1 MKKVNILVV
10 LPWIPSDLNS
20 GGNQAMF
27 NGLKAVSKDVNL
39 YITAYIRRNS
49 GKSRRNV
56 KHFKNMLPEAVFLPY
71 YDKIDCFHK
80 LIDLMYEESNRRFFY
95 TSIEHEISRMLQ
107 LTPKPEDFLQYINKL
122 IDIYNISIVQTEML
136 QNLTI
141 LCSCPSKVK
150 KLFVHH
156 ELGYVRNE
164 LFQKNHNDLRV
175 KAPVKI
181 AKAVEIALLNECD
194 AVMTLSEVDK
204 EKLICN
210 GVKCNIHSSFAIVNE
225 VDSLSNISIK
235 GGSKTLSFVGPEGH
249 APNKNGLFWF
259 LKECWPLL
267 QRESADWKLKIIGN
281 WTEESKRF
289 LCKKYP
295 NLIFTGFVNN
305 LYEELNGTTMI
316 VPIAIGSGI
325 RMKILEAANNNI
337 PFVTT
342 NVGVE
347 GLPFENGKH
356 CFIADEPELF
366 SNAVL
371 ELEDIQLR
379 QKFAQEAKKVV
390 CEKYSIEALRRNRLM
405 IYESIMK

>member
-10 LPWIPSDLNS
+10 LPWIPSDLKS

-39 YITAYIRRNS
+39 YITTYVRRNS
-49 GKSRRNV
+49 GKAKRNI
-56 KHFKNMLPEAVFLPY
+56 KLFQSMLPEAIFLPY
-71 YDKIDCFHK
+71 YDKIDCFRK
-80 LIDLMYEESNRRFFY
+80 LIDLMYEESNRRFFF
-95 TSIEHEISRMLQ
+95 TPIEREISRMLQ
-107 LTPKPEDFLQYINKL
+107 FAPKPEAYLQYINKL
-122 IDIYNISIVQTEML
+122 IETYNISIVQTEML

-141 LCSCPSKVK
+141 LCSCPSNVK
-150 KLFVHH
+150 KLFIHH

-164 LFQKNHNDLRV
+164 LFQKKHCDLRV

-204 EKLICN
+204 EKLKCN
-210 GVKCNIHSSFAIVNE
+210 GVKCDIHSSFAIVNE
-225 VDSLSNISIK
+225 VDSLSNRIIN
-235 GGSKTLSFVGPEGH
+235 GGSKTVSFVGPEGH
-249 APNKNGLFWF
+249 APNKNGLLWF

-281 WTEESKRF
+281 WTGDTKRLLSKNHS
-289 LCKKYP
+289 
-295 NLIFTGFVNN
+295 NLIFTGFVKN
-305 LYEELNGTTMI
+305 LYEELKGTTMI
-316 VPIAIGSGI
+316 VPITIGSGI
-325 RMKILEAANNNI
+325 RMKILEAANNCI

-347 GLPFENGKH
+347 GLPFEDGKH
-356 CFIADEPELF
+356 CFIADEPKLF
-366 SNAVL
+366 SNAVSK
-371 ELEDIQLR
+371 LEDIQLR
-379 QKFAQEAKKVV
+379 QKFAQEAKNVV
-390 CEKYSIEALRRNRLM
+390 DSKYSIEALRHNRLM